1 MPGPPPPPPPPRP
14 AGGGGFDLAPS
25 ADELVVAPDA
35 SGAFVAPP
43 PAEIAAPAV
52 AVPVSTAREKVLI
65 LGRRQ
70 SGKTVFLTRLYEALW
85 EGAEIVGGR
94 YLPGQPKQPGQ
105 PVRKLRAKATQG
117 PLHRELRQMAV
128 DLGQGR
134 WPAATFG
141 TKEIEIQLSFDGR
154 RFVMG
159 AMDYP
164 GEVFTKAF
172 VQDSQDPDAKALRL
186 AVDQA
191 AAIMLLV
198 DPDVMA
204 KRGMDLED
212 DLFGLVG
219 AIMRVRND
227 PTGVKVPIAVVLT
240 KSDRHVA
247 LIKHAGGARPF
258 CKKYL
263 PQLFNELGKT
273 MVFASSAI
281 TTVKGIGDKRVPR
294 STSPPIDV
302 VEPLVYCLDRMIRE
316 QDKQAEMDE
325 RGRRDQILID
335 LAKQEE
341 DADRRA
347 GFFWL
352 LFWIAVPLL
361 LIVAGGL
368 TWYLFI
374 WRKS

>member
-1 MPGPPPPPPPPRP
+1 
-14 AGGGGFDLAPS
+14 
-25 ADELVVAPDA
+25 
-35 SGAFVAPP
+35 
-43 PAEIAAPAV
+43 
-52 AVPVSTAREKVLI
+52 
-65 LGRRQ
+65 
-70 SGKTVFLTRLYEALW
+70 
-85 EGAEIVGGR
+85 
-94 YLPGQPKQPGQ
+94 
-105 PVRKLRAKATQG
+105 
-117 PLHRELRQMAV
+117 
-128 DLGQGR
+128 
-134 WPAATFG
+134 
-141 TKEIEIQLSFDGR
+141 
-154 RFVMG
+154 
-159 AMDYP
+159 
-164 GEVFTKAF
+164 
-172 VQDSQDPDAKALRL
+172 
-186 AVDQA
+186 
-191 AAIMLLV
+191 
-198 DPDVMA
+198 
-204 KRGMDLED
+204 
-212 DLFGLVG
+212 
-219 AIMRVRND
+219 
-227 PTGVKVPIAVVLT
+227 
-240 KSDRHVA
+240 

-281 TTVKGIGDKRVPR
+281 TTVKGIGGKRVPR

-325 RGRRDQILID
+325 RGRREEILID

>member
-1 MPGPPPPPPPPRP
+1 LES
-14 AGGGGFDLAPS
+14 AGDGLIV
-25 ADELVVAPDA
+25 EVE
-35 SGAFVAPP
+35 SGAPKAKDVSGLTAD
-43 PAEIAAPAV
+43 AAPAV
-52 AVPVSTAREKVLI
+52 VPPVSETREKVLI

-85 EGAEIVGGR
+85 QEAEIVGGR
-94 YLPGQPKQPGQ
+94 YLPGQPAQPGV
-105 PVRKLRAKATQG
+105 PIRKLRAKATQG

-128 DLGQGR
+128 DLEQGR

-141 TKEIEIQLSFDGR
+141 TKEIEIHLTFDGR
-154 RFVMG
+154 KFVMG

-172 VQDSQDPDAKALRL
+172 VQDSQDPDAKALRH
-186 AVDQA
+186 AVDRA

-198 DPDVMA
+198 DPDVLA

-219 AIMRVRND
+219 AIQRVRND
-227 PTGVKVPIAVVLT
+227 PSGAKVPIAVVLT

-247 LIKHAGGARPF
+247 LIKHAGGARAF
-258 CKKYL
+258 CKQHL

-281 TTVKGIGDKRVPR
+281 TTVKGIGGKRVPR

-302 VEPLVYCLDRMIRE
+302 VEPLVYCLDRMVKE
-316 QDKQAEMDE
+316 QDRA
-325 RGRRDQILID
+325 
-335 LAKQEE
+335 
-341 DADRRA
+341 ADRTERERREVA
-347 GFFWL
+347 MLEVARQEAEAERRSSSYWL
-352 LFWIAVPLL
+352 MFWIAVPLL
-361 LIVAGGL
+361 IVVVGGL
-368 TWYLFI
+368 TWWF
-374 WRKS
+374 KDSFK

>member
-1 MPGPPPPPPPPRP
+1 
-14 AGGGGFDLAPS
+14 
-25 ADELVVAPDA
+25 VVAPDA

-52 AVPVSTAREKVLI
+52 AVPVSAVRERVLI

-94 YLPGQPKQPGQ
+94 YLPGQPKQSGQ

-172 VQDSQDPDAKALRL
+172 VQDSQDPDAKALRA

-198 DPDVMA
+198 DPDVLA

-212 DLFGLVG
+212 DLYGLVA
-219 AIMRVRND
+219 AITRVRND

-240 KSDRHVA
+240 KSDQHLS
-247 LIKHAGGARPF
+247 LIKHAGGPRPF

-281 TTVKGIGDKRVPR
+281 STVKGIGGKRVPR
-294 STSPPIDV
+294 STRPPIDV

-316 QDKQAEMDE
+316 QDKQAEVDE
-325 RGRRDQILID
+325 RGRRDQILIE

-352 LFWIAVPLL
+352 LFWIAVPLFVIAVGAL
-361 LIVAGGL
+361 AFWVFVI
-368 TWYLFI
+368 
-374 WRKS
+374 RPNES